1 MKRSKYES
9 VVKTAEDLA
18 NEANKA
24 QESESSD
31 EEVEMEPVKPTKK
44 YTVDDIMGLGEMK
57 IAKKKNKTS
66 KQNQIDVEMSDKSKG
81 IKKEKQPKRKK
92 RVHEKRK

>member
-9 VVKTAEDLA
+9 VVKTAEELA
-18 NEANKA
+18 NDDNKA

-31 EEVEMEPVKPTKK
+31 EEVEMEAVKPSKK

-57 IAKKKNKTS
+57 IGKKKNKAS
-66 KQNQIDVEMSDKSKG
+66 KQNQMDVEMSDKSKG
-81 IKKEKQPKRKK
+81 IKK
-92 RVHEKRK
+92 V